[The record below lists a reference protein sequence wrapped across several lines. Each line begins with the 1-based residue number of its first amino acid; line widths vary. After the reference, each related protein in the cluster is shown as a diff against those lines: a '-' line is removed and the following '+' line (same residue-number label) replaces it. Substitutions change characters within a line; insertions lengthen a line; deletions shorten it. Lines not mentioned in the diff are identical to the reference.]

1 MSYQEEI
8 KTILDKYLAE
18 EVDKVIDQYLDEVD
32 NMRFGKERTSPIS
45 EKEWSLRMGM
55 LRELRYR
62 LLGRYDGPLD
72 I

>member
-8 KTILDKYLAE
+8 KSILDKYLAK
-18 EVDKVIDQYLDEVD
+18 EVDEVFDKYLDEVD
-32 NMRFGKERTSPIS
+32 QMRFGKERTFPIS

-62 LLGRYDGPLD
+62 LLGRYDGPID